1 MPVACLALFPI
12 AGTARQMR
20 SSLLEVMHQDYIRT
34 AWSKGLRERAVV
46 LRHALRNGII
56 PVVTLSGIG
65 LSVIIGG
72 AVLIEMVFNIPGMGR
87 LLVTSVTSEDY
98 PYVQSIILLIGSI
111 VIFVNLIVD
120 LAYGWLD
127 PGVRYD

>member
-1 MPVACLALFPI
+1 
-12 AGTARQMR
+12 
-20 SSLLEVMHQDYIRT
+20 MHQDYIRT